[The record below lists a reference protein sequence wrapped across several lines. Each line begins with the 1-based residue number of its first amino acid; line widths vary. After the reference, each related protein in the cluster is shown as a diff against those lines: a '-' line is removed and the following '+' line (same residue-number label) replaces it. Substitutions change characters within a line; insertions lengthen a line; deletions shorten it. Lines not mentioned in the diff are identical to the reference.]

1 MHVHVYHAEGEVKF
15 WLEPRVELA
24 VNYGLSQRRLTGAL
38 RSSWSMRMKFTTRGK
53 PTSVVEVTNV
63 SKHGFWLLLDE
74 RERFLAFEH
83 FPWFRD
89 VSIGQLCNV
98 ELPHPHHLYWP
109 DLDVDV
115 AVESISHPER
125 FPLVSR
131 ARSNANPRTQPA
143 RKRRARS

>member
-1 MHVHVYHAEGEVKF
+1 
-15 WLEPRVELA
+15 
-24 VNYGLSQRRLTGAL
+24 
-38 RSSWSMRMKFTTRGK
+38 MKSATRGK

-63 SKHGFWLLLDE
+63 SKHGFWLLIGD

-115 AVESISHPER
+115 AVESVDHPER

-131 ARSNANPRTQPA
+131 TRPNKRMQPS
-143 RKRRARS
+143 RKRRARG